1 MRFKLTLTPAHPRTI
16 VPFNYAYRLTGW
28 LYGLLHDAEPAYA
41 QFLHE
46 RGYVVSATKRFKLF
60 TFSDLQ
66 IQQFTVRKDL
76 GGIEV
81 RSPTV
86 VWYVCFQ
93 VERAAEHFLMGLFQ
107 NQDITIASPRHRA
120 DLLIERVESLPDLSG
135 QWPAEEPLRLRT
147 LSPMV
152 VAEKDDTGMDQY
164 LHPSEPLFGR
174 LLIQNLI
181 DKHRSIQLDARAY
194 DPGEFSFALLPERE
208 PRSRLMTIKEGSR
221 AQTQVRGWYDFNF
234 TLSGPREVLDVGLNA
249 GFGRYNAEG
258 CGCVEVVRQKATSVE
273 AAGFSTG

>member
-1 MRFKLTLTPAHPRTI
+1 MRFKLTLTPSRKGTI

-46 RGYVVSATKRFKLF
+46 RGYAVSPTKRFKLF

-66 IQQFTVRKDL
+66 IGRFDIRNDTDGITVL
-76 GGIEV
+76 
-81 RSPTV
+81 SPTV
-86 VWYVCFQ
+86 EWYVSFY

-107 NQDITIASPRHRA
+107 NQTVTIASPRHRA
-120 DLLIERVESLPDLSG
+120 ELLIERVESLPELLTSSTV
-135 QWPAEEPLRLRT
+135 RLKT

-164 LHPSEPLFGR
+164 LHPADALFGP

-181 DKHRSIQLDARAY
+181 DKYRSIRLDARSYAL
-194 DPGEFSFALLPERE
+194 DEFSFRLLPDWK

-221 AQTQVRGWYDFNF
+221 EQTQVRGWYNF
-234 TLSGPREVLDVGLNA
+234 LFELTGPREVLEVGLGA
-249 GFGRYNAEG
+249 GLGRYNAEG
-258 CGCVEVVRQKATSVE
+258 CGCVSVVAIPARSTFSATQ
-273 AAGFSTG
+273 